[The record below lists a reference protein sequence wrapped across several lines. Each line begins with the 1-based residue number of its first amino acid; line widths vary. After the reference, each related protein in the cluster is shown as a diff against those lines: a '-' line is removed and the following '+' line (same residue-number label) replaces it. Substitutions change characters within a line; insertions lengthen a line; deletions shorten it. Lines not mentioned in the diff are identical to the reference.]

1 MKSPEI
7 DSLFIGNTEVNAVYL
22 GSTLIANAKVSISD
36 MTYVVIVINGSQTA
50 YNGADALVSWT
61 INFGSN
67 DSITFKAK
75 TNIKIFVEGKF
86 VTLSTN
92 GTYTTQRYNS
102 GRIVAILIEKI

>member
-1 MKSPEI
+1 M
-7 DSLFIGNTEVNAVYL
+7 SLIIGNTEVNAVYL

-36 MTYVVIVINGSQTA
+36 MPYVVITISGSQKA
-50 YNGADALVSWT
+50 YNGAGALVSWT
-61 INFGSN
+61 INYGSS
-67 DSITFKAK
+67 DSVTFKAK

-92 GTYTTQRYNS
+92 GTYTTQGYDS